1 MEKLACLLNLG
12 PSYKRQLYYTKDSIA
27 LCEILPTFLTTMKK
41 CRHDN
46 IIENK
51 HKHKLFPRFLQN
63 DKLLSF
69 LGFENK
75 NS

>member
-1 MEKLACLLNLG
+1 
-12 PSYKRQLYYTKDSIA
+12 
-27 LCEILPTFLTTMKK
+27 MKK

-46 IIENK
+46 TIENK
-51 HKHKLFPRFLQN
+51 HKHKLFPRFIQN

-75 NS
+75 NSKETMYMYVEAK